1 MLKQFKS
8 LTMKSNKIISYTPR
22 AVDKKHQATMSAS
35 YILDQPI
42 EIKLLYLS
50 LHQMYEV
57 DRDNCLMSTS
67 DWILELAKA
76 MTDPDYKEK
85 FKKEYREYRKEVE
98 A

>member
-8 LTMKSNKIISYTPR
+8 LTMNNSQEHFYK
-22 AVDKKHQATMSAS
+22 AVTDKMIPVLEETW
-35 YILDQPI
+35 
-42 EIKLLYLS
+42 ETKLLYLS
-50 LHQMYEV
+50 IHQMYEV
-57 DRDNCLMSTS
+57 DRDNCLMSTN